1 MEFFISKPFVR
12 LPLAILG
19 GILFYLAWYPNIF
32 WPFAFVGFVP
42 IFIIE
47 ENFKDSNLNE
57 DNEITK
63 CVPILEEYNSKKQYH
78 RLINL

>member
-1 MEFFISKPFVR
+1 MEFFISKPFVK

-47 ENFKDSNLNE
+47 ENCNASKQNRTQQNCTKVYKTFFFKTVN
-57 DNEITK
+57 
-63 CVPILEEYNSKKQYH
+63 ILSTLE
-78 RLINL
+78 